1 LFDTCTVVQYFIGM
15 DTRGK
20 LQTLAE
26 AAQFDL
32 SCACGGPQKR
42 TLGNDGLWIYPA
54 ALPDGQTMP
63 VLKVLQSSGC
73 ERNCTYCAQR
83 NGGKGPRICFSPDDL
98 AREFMKMVRARMVG
112 GLFLSSAI
120 MGSPIATMDRMLA
133 TVERVR
139 FKHRFFGYVHLKI
152 IPGAQEAQI
161 IRAMEIANRV
171 SVNLEAPN
179 EERLAA
185 IAPGKSFHDQLKG
198 TMRFIGDN
206 LGREGLRCK
215 SQTTQ
220 FVVGAAGEQDK
231 ETISTLWESYEE
243 ANLARGYFS
252 AFQPVTGTPLEGA
265 APVPAMREHRLY
277 QVDFLFRKYEFEIDD
292 IIFDDE
298 ENLSLAEDPK
308 MMWAGRHPEVFPME
322 VNDIERRE
330 LLRVPGLGPMS
341 VDRILERRR
350 ISRIC
355 ELDVLKR
362 ITPRW
367 RTAAPYLLFDGK
379 RRDRHMAQLE
389 LF

>member
-1 LFDTCTVVQYFIGM
+1 MFDACTVVQYSFLVN
-15 DTRGK
+15 TRGK
-20 LQTLAE
+20 LQALAQ

-42 TLGNDGLWIYPA
+42 TLGDDGLWIYPA
-54 ALPDGQTMP
+54 ALPNGQTLP
-63 VLKVLQSSGC
+63 ILKVLQSAGC
-73 ERNCTYCAQR
+73 ERDCTFCAQR
-83 NGGKGPRICFSPDDL
+83 NGGMGPRICFSPDDL
-98 AREFMKMVRARMVG
+98 AREFMKMVRARLVG

-120 MGSPIATMDRMLA
+120 MGSPVATMDRMLA
-133 TVERVR
+133 TVEQVR
-139 FKHRFFGYVHLKI
+139 SRHRFFGYVHLKI
-152 IPGAQEAQI
+152 IPGAQETQI
-161 IRAMEIANRV
+161 ERAMELANRV

-179 EERLAA
+179 EERLAM
-185 IAPGKSFHDQLKG
+185 IAPGKNFHDQLKG

-231 ETISTLWESYEE
+231 ETVTTLWESYEE

-252 AFQPVTGTPLEGA
+252 AFQPVLGTPMEGA
-265 APVPAMREHRLY
+265 ALVPAMREHRLY
-277 QVDFLFRKYEFEIDD
+277 QVDFLFRQYEFEIDD

-298 ENLSLAEDPK
+298 ENLSLTEDPK
-308 MMWAGRHPEVFPME
+308 MIWAGRHPEVFPME
-322 VNDIERRE
+322 INDVGRRE
-330 LLRVPGLGPMS
+330 LLRVPGLGPLT

-350 ISRIC
+350 ISRIR
-355 ELDVLKR
+355 ELDVLQR

-367 RTAAPYLLFDGK
+367 RTTAPYLLFDGK
-379 RRDRHMAQLE
+379 IKDKRMAQLA

>member
-1 LFDTCTVVQYFIGM
+1 MFDTCTVVQYLFQVN
-15 DTRGK
+15 TRDK
-20 LQTLAE
+20 LQALAQ

-54 ALPDGQTMP
+54 ALPNGQTMP

-73 ERNCTYCAQR
+73 ERNCTYCIER
-83 NGGKGPRICFSPDDL
+83 NGGRGSRICFSPDDL
-98 AREFMKMVRARMVG
+98 AREFMKMVRARLVG

-120 MGSPIATMDRMLA
+120 MGSPTATMDRMLA

-139 FKHRFFGYVHLKI
+139 FQHSFFGYIHLKI
-152 IPGAQEAQI
+152 IPGAQETQI
-161 IRAMEIANRV
+161 ERAMELANRV
-171 SVNLEAPN
+171 SINLEAPN

-185 IAPGKSFHDQLKG
+185 IAPGKNFHDQLKG

-206 LGREGLRCK
+206 LGREGMRCK

-220 FVVGAAGEQDK
+220 FVVGAAGEQDR

-252 AFQPVTGTPLEGA
+252 AFQPVSGTPLEDI
-265 APVPAMREHRLY
+265 APAPAMREHRLY
-277 QVDFLFRKYEFEIDD
+277 QVDFLFRKYEFKIDD

-298 ENLSLAEDPK
+298 ENLSLIEDPK
-308 MMWAGRHPEVFPME
+308 TIWAGRHPEVFPME
-322 VNDIERRE
+322 INDVERRE
-330 LLRVPGLGPMS
+330 LLRVPGLGPIA

-367 RTAAPYLLFDGK
+367 RTAAPYMLFNGK
-379 RRDRHMAQLE
+379 LKDRRMAQLA